1 MIITIQIIKVYHV
14 DTGEGDTTDPES
26 VKRQLRVVETMPTTD
41 IEEKGTL
48 INVFTALVVASNA
61 EVVGPSDVN

>member
-26 VKRQLRVVETMPTTD
+26 VKRQLR
-41 IEEKGTL
+41 
-48 INVFTALVVASNA
+48 ASNA